1 MDDIVYIISQQA
13 TGLFK
18 KRNSKKQ
25 VDKGVE
31 EEDMRD
37 QSEYPEIYRKTAHV
51 KGSSDKTKDP
61 FVVARILGFKTK
73 SALGKKEQQQVVR
86 KVEVAVFYRPEDTHL
101 KKPAYDNMNLL
112 FLSEDKGLVRFDQL
126 DGRCYVRFAADK
138 VDNNEIEAW
147 CAGGPSHWYF
157 RNTYDPPSNS
167 LLDVDKANVAFV
179 MDDS

>member
-1 MDDIVYIISQQA
+1 MTDNRVESVFWDWAELKVNDCVYINSKQA

-18 KRNSKKQ
+18 KRNSKKH

-31 EEDMRD
+31 EEDTRN

-51 KGSSDKTKDP
+51 KGSNDKTKDP

-101 KKPAYDNMNLL
+101 KKPAYDGMNLL
-112 FLSEDKGLVRFDQL
+112 FWSKNKRSVSFDQL
-126 DGRCYVRFAADK
+126 EGRCYVRFVADK
-138 VDNNEIEAW
+138 IDNDEIEVRGK
-147 CAGGPSHWYF
+147 GGICSCI
-157 RNTYDPPSNS
+157 
-167 LLDVDKANVAFV
+167 LL
-179 MDDS
+179 